1 MTLPLIVVRTGTS
14 NAASIFACLRRAGF
28 APEWASEPEQVQH
41 AAFVMVPGVGT
52 FGDALAG
59 IRSSGMEEVLK
70 ERVRS
75 LRPTFFICVGIQ
87 LLARTSEE
95 SPGVTGL
102 CLLDTDVVRLPPT
115 VLVPQHGW
123 NEVLPCSVG
132 AQVMNTRGAAYF
144 SNSFCIRAPPSGW
157 WHSSTTHGY
166 TFCSSIERGPV
177 CATQFHPELSSAFGH
192 DIIKR
197 WQAIAVASHASSS
210 AAPSMPLPALSNLKI
225 RVVPCLDVK
234 NGRVVKGIKFQG
246 LTDSGDPAEAA
257 GRYCAQGADEIV
269 ILDVSATLEERA
281 NAIETVR
288 KVREKINVALTVGG
302 GVRSADDAARLL
314 DNGADKVAVN
324 SAAVSNPQILNDI
337 AARFGSQC
345 CVLAIDAKARS
356 NGDGWIVAVK
366 SGSEDTAL
374 DVVQWAV
381 EGARRGAGEIL
392 LTSFDNDG
400 TRAGY
405 DLALLQAVTRAVTV
419 PVVASGGAF
428 TAEQMADGAGAGAQA
443 LLAAS
448 VFHYNVATVANIKRS
463 LHSLGVPVRN
473 GDTRDSSAL
482 NTAPVIPIVSAS
494 SVPDAVAAIAALV
507 LPVVILKCTAL
518 SARDVAEVRRATAVN
533 SIHIWPQDHQSL
545 DAEAVMMMLD
555 LGLDSIILPNAL
567 AAALVDQGVPAARL
581 SVVLSSLGSLW
592 LVNPGEEAL
601 SLPDALLQLP
611 SGITNAVFC
620 ITSGADIPE
629 KTLAASV
636 ATACNSRGILGSV
649 VGMSSKADNAKFVD
663 ACGLGY
669 ATEDVG
675 ADALADALWLCL
687 RSDRNDCLVT
697 TVVVDEYGETLG
709 LAYSSAVSLKH
720 CMTTLQ
726 GAYWSRNRGLWIKGL
741 TSGHVQHLKQVLV
754 DCDRDCLVF
763 CVKQADAFCHQGH
776 YTCFGHEGGGIR
788 RLQRTLTERQLDA
801 PPGSYT
807 ARLYSDKELLASK
820 MKEEIQVGSLAF
832 FPILILL
839 VSPAYRSSSTHPLP
853 LTPLLNLLTSCF
865 LHSLPPTSAGHHSP
879 TPTSSSTFGL

>member
-1 MTLPLIVVRTGTS
+1 MGTQAVTPASKMSLPLVVVRTGTS

-28 APEWASEPEQVQH
+28 APEWATEPKQVQDS
-41 AAFVMVPGVGT
+41 AFVMVPGVGT

-70 ERVRS
+70 ERVRN

-87 LLARTSEE
+87 LLARSSEE

-102 CLLDTDVVRLPPT
+102 CLLDTDVVRFPSS

-132 AQVMNTRGAAYF
+132 CQVMNSRGAAYF

-157 WHSSTTHGY
+157 WYTSTTHGY
-166 TFCSSIERGPV
+166 TFCSAIERGAV
-177 CATQFHPELSSAFGH
+177 CATQFHPELSSGFGH

-197 WQAIAVASHASSS
+197 WQFVSSAFNASSS
-210 AAPSMPLPALSNLKI
+210 PVPQVSLPALSNLKI

-234 NGRVVKGIKFQG
+234 NGRVVKGVKFQG

-257 GRYCAQGADEIV
+257 GRYCSQGADEIV

-356 NGDGWIVAVK
+356 SGEGWIVAVK
-366 SGSEDTAL
+366 SGSEDTEL
-374 DVVQWAV
+374 DVIEWAV
-381 EGARRGAGEIL
+381 QGAMRGAGEIL
-392 LTSFDNDG
+392 LTSFDKDG

-405 DLALLQAVTRAVTV
+405 DLRLLQAVTSAVNV

-448 VFHYNVATVANIKRS
+448 VFHYNVATVGNIKRS
-463 LHSLGVPVRN
+463 LHSLSVPVRN
-473 GDTRDSSAL
+473 GDTRDSNAL
-482 NTAPVIPIVSAS
+482 NTTPVIPIVSAS
-494 SVPDAVAAIAALV
+494 SIAEAVAGIAAQV
-507 LPVVILKCTAL
+507 LPVIILKCTGL
-518 SARDVAEVRRATAVN
+518 SAIDITEVRRCSAIN
-533 SIHIWPQDHQSL
+533 SIHVWPQEYESMNAD
-545 DAEAVMMMLD
+545 AVMLMLD
-555 LGLDSIILPNAL
+555 SGLDSVIMPNAL
-567 AAALVDQGVPAARL
+567 ASSLIDEGVPASRL
-581 SVVLSSLGSLW
+581 TVSLASLGSMW
-592 LVNPGEEAL
+592 LIDPIEEAQT
-601 SLPDALLQLP
+601 LPDALQRLP
-611 SGITNAVFC
+611 NGVTNAVFC
-620 ITSGADIPE
+620 ITTGADIPE

-636 ATACNSRGILGSV
+636 ATACNSRGILGAI

-663 ACGLGY
+663 ACGLSY
-669 ATEDVG
+669 ATENTSG
-675 ADALADALWLCL
+675 DALAESLWLCL

-697 TVVVDEYGETLG
+697 TVVVDEFGETLG
-709 LAYSSAVSLKH
+709 LAYSSALSLKH
-720 CMTTLQ
+720 CMNTLQ
-726 GAYWSRNRGLWIKGL
+726 GTYWSRNRGLWVKGL
-741 TSGHVQHLKQVLV
+741 TSGHMQRLKRVLV

-763 CVKQADAFCHQGH
+763 CVEQSDAFCHQGH

-788 RLQRTLTERQLDA
+788 RLQRTLTERQVSA

-807 ARLYSDKELLASK
+807 ARLYSDKALLASK
-820 MKEEIQVGSLAF
+820 MKEEIQVRCRVLG
-832 FPILILL
+832 
-839 VSPAYRSSSTHPLP
+839 VSSFHF
-853 LTPLLNLLTSCF
+853 TPNYVF
-865 LHSLPPTSAGHHSP
+865 LHC
-879 TPTSSSTFGL
+879 

>member
-1 MTLPLIVVRTGTS
+1 MSLPLVVVRTGTS

-28 APEWASEPEQVQH
+28 APEWATEPKQVDSVSQVERH
-41 AAFVMVPGVGT
+41 TSHISQVEAAPFVMVPGVGT

-59 IRSSGMEEVLK
+59 IRSGGMEEVLK
-70 ERVRS
+70 ERVRN

-87 LLARTSEE
+87 LLARSSEE

-102 CLLDTDVVRLPPT
+102 CLLDTDVVRLPST

-132 AQVMNTRGAAYF
+132 AQVINSRGAAYF

-157 WHSSTTHGY
+157 WYTSTTHGY
-166 TFCSSIERGPV
+166 TFCSAIERGPV

-197 WQAIAVASHASSS
+197 WQAIAVAFNASNSVVPVSS
-210 AAPSMPLPALSNLKI
+210 LPPLSNLKI

-234 NGRVVKGIKFQG
+234 NGRVVKGIQFQG
-246 LTDSGDPAEAA
+246 LVDSGDPAEAA

-288 KVREKINVALTVGG
+288 KVREVINVALTVGG

-337 AARFGSQC
+337 ASRFGSQC

-356 NGDGWIVAVK
+356 NGQGWIVAVK

-374 DVVQWAV
+374 DVVEWAV
-381 EGARRGAGEIL
+381 QGAMRGAGEIL
-392 LTSFDNDG
+392 LTSFDKDG

-405 DLALLQAVTRAVTV
+405 DLGLLQAVARAVTV

-428 TAEQMADGAGAGAQA
+428 TAEQMADGASAGAQA

-448 VFHYNVATVANIKRS
+448 VFHYNVATVGNIKRS

-473 GDTRDSSAL
+473 GDARDSNAL
-482 NTAPVIPIVSAS
+482 NTAPVIPIVAAAS
-494 SVPDAVAAIAALV
+494 ISEAVAAIAAQV
-507 LPVVILKCTAL
+507 LPSVILKCIGL
-518 SARDVAEVRRATAVN
+518 SARDITEVRRSTAIS
-533 SIHIWPQDHQSL
+533 SIHVWPQDHLSL
-545 DAEAVMMMLD
+545 DADAVMMMLD
-555 LGLDSIILPNAL
+555 LGLDSIILPNAH
-567 AAALVDQGVPAARL
+567 AATLVAEGVPASRL
-581 SVVLSSLGSLW
+581 TVALSSSGSLW
-592 LVNPGEEAL
+592 RTDPDNEAQPL
-601 SLPDALLQLP
+601 SDALQRLV
-611 SGITNAVFC
+611 SGIKNAVFC
-620 ITSGADIPE
+620 ITAGADIPE

-636 ATACNSRGILGSV
+636 ATACDSGGILGCV
-649 VGMSSKADNAKFVD
+649 VGMSNRADNARFVD
-663 ACGLGY
+663 ACGLSF
-669 ATEDVG
+669 ATEDVS
-675 ADALADALWLCL
+675 ADALAEALWLCL

-697 TVVVDEYGETLG
+697 TVVVDEFGETLG
-709 LAYSSAVSLKH
+709 LAYSSAASLKH
-720 CMTTLQ
+720 CMSTLQ
-726 GAYWSRNRGLWIKGL
+726 GTYWSRTRGLWVKGL
-741 TSGHVQHLKQVLV
+741 TSGHVQRLQQVLV

-763 CVKQADAFCHQGH
+763 CVKQVDAFCHQGH
-776 YTCFGHEGGGIR
+776 YTCFGHEGGGVR
-788 RLQRTLTERQLDA
+788 RLQRTLTERQASA

-807 ARLYSDKELLASK
+807 ARLYSDGALLASK
-820 MKEEIQVGSLAF
+820 MKEEIQVSGFLNMHF
-832 FPILILL
+832 F
-839 VSPAYRSSSTHPLP
+839 
-853 LTPLLNLLTSCF
+853 
-865 LHSLPPTSAGHHSP
+865 
-879 TPTSSSTFGL
+879 